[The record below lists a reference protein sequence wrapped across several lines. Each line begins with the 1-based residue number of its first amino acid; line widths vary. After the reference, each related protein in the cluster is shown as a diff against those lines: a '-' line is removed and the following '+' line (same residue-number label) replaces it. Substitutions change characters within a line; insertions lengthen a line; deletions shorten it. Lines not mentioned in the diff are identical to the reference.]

1 MPLHIV
7 LRGIEKVF
15 DGYDA
20 KPNKRRAIKSLT
32 YCREEIEAQYE
43 EWSERQVGKSTE
55 ESSVENAA
63 HQSLFDDDAIC
74 EHLARVAAELNG
86 AAEKADADLREVL
99 ERVLQRLRELEKT
112 RADAESLESALS
124 DLEKIIDEALLETTD
139 KSELAELN
147 TQAAKNLAPYLG
159 KMEKEVYAR
168 TFDLMILKSLRERH
182 TVPRLS
188 LFYL

>member
-15 DGYDA
+15 DGYDT
-20 KPNKRRAIKSLT
+20 KPNKRRTIKSLT

-63 HQSLFDDDAIC
+63 QQTLFADDAIRA
-74 EHLARVAAELNG
+74 HLTRVSVELKSAAENAG
-86 AAEKADADLREVL
+86 GDLREVL
-99 ERVLQRLRELEKT
+99 ERVLKRLAELEKI

-124 DLEKIIDEALLETTD
+124 DLEKLIDEALLEMAD
-139 KSELAELN
+139 KAEIAELHV
-147 TQAAKNLAPYLG
+147 QAAKNLASYLG

-168 TFDLMILKSLRERH
+168 TFDLMILKSLRERLAI
-182 TVPRLS
+182 PRLS